1 MDEVAK
7 IKRDDSMYDSRHNE
21 LEKLINIMNKLNKEL
36 QLLKKDINSK
46 ESKSK
51 ELVSYIEQE
60 IKENTKSIKELE
72 NPFLL
77 FIMGS
82 GNYGKSTLINALLQD
97 KIIETSDIPNTW
109 KLDLFIKSD
118 NEKIKIIYN
127 DEREIIKSLSN
138 GKKILKEEEDKFKT
152 SKKEISKIILNYKN
166 KLSKDKLKEFKIEQE
181 RLHLYKSDIDQ
192 IKYYL
197 KNKKILNDFTIV
209 DTPGLNQT
217 LLKNT
222 VKRMNKY
229 YQKSDGVI
237 WLIDAQ
243 NIVSKETNKLIEE
256 INKIDNL
263 HEKKI
268 IGVVNKIDTIKND
281 KDLERLKEKVNEIYN
296 NKFNDIVYISARDAL
311 DGIINKDKYLIDK
324 SNINNLYKS
333 IEMNFKQ
340 VCEKKQIDSKYKNL
354 SIMKENLLYKIHS
367 YKRDLYKDISLY
379 NEIGFELNKSCD
391 EIYLYII
398 NHIDRFKKK
407 RVYTK
412 EDLYKLKKT
421 IEILEKQCSKDLEK
435 NYNIL
440 LQKADFSNIIKN
452 SINTKV
458 YFSKSKYLIIN
469 YNNFTTVKRHNKLSN
484 LINQLTKANSG
495 KAIND
500 EVALSNHIYKNI
512 TYLEDEIITTL
523 KDKLDNIKDN
533 VNEVKYDT
541 FKNKYL
547 DYNLIKEHISYLDN
561 IENILINLR

>member
-1 MDEVAK
+1 
-7 IKRDDSMYDSRHNE
+7 MYDSRHNE
-21 LEKLINIMNKLNKEL
+21 LEKLMNVISKLNKEL
-36 QLLKKDINSK
+36 QLVKKDISNK

-77 FIMGS
+77 FIMGL
-82 GNYGKSTLINALLQD
+82 GNYGKSTLINALLQE
-97 KIIETSDIPNTW
+97 KVIETSDIPNTW

-118 NEKIKIIYN
+118 NEKVEITYS
-127 DEREIIKSLSN
+127 DEREIVKSLSSS
-138 GKKILKEEEDKFKT
+138 KKILKEEEDKFKT
-152 SKKEISKIILNYKN
+152 SKKEISKKILNYKN

-181 RLHLYKSDIDQ
+181 KLYLYKSDIDQ

-197 KNKKILNDFTIV
+197 NNKKILNDFTIV

-222 VKRMNKY
+222 IKRMNTY
-229 YQKSDGVI
+229 YQKADGVI

-263 HEKKI
+263 HKKKI
-268 IGVVNKIDTIKND
+268 IGVVNKIDIIKND

-311 DGIINKDKYLIDK
+311 DGIINKDKYLINK
-324 SNINNLYKS
+324 SNINSLYKS
-333 IEMNFKQ
+333 IDKNFKQ
-340 VCEKKQIDSKYKNL
+340 ICEKKQIDSKYKNL
-354 SIMKENLLYKIHS
+354 SIMKENLLYKIYS
-367 YKRDLYKDISLY
+367 YKRDLYKDISDY
-379 NEIGFELNKSCD
+379 NEIEIELNKSCD
-391 EIYLYII
+391 DIYLYAL
-398 NHIDRFKKK
+398 NHMNKFKRKK
-407 RVYTK
+407 VYNK
-412 EDLYKLKKT
+412 NDLQLLRKSIED
-421 IEILEKQCSKDLEK
+421 LEKQCNQSIEK

-440 LQKADFSNIIKN
+440 IKKAYSNNIIKN
-452 SINTKV
+452 TINTKV

-469 YNNFTTVKRHNKLSN
+469 YNNFTTIKRNNKLSH
-484 LINQLTKANSG
+484 LIDQFTKENST
-495 KAIND
+495 KVVND
-500 EVALSNHIYKNI
+500 EVALSNYIYKNI
-512 TYLEDEIITTL
+512 TYLEDEVITTL
-523 KDKLDNIKDN
+523 KDKLNCIKDN
-533 VNEVKYDT
+533 INEVKYDT

-547 DYNLIKEHISYLDN
+547 DYFLIKDHIKYLDN

>member
-1 MDEVAK
+1 
-7 IKRDDSMYDSRHNE
+7 MYDSRYIE
-21 LEKLINIMNKLNKEL
+21 LEKLMNIMSKLNKEL
-36 QLLKKDINSK
+36 QLAKKDISTK

-77 FIMGS
+77 FIMGC
-82 GNYGKSTLINALLQD
+82 GNYGKSTLINALLQE
-97 KIIETSDIPNTW
+97 KVIETSDIPNTW

-118 NEKIKIIYN
+118 NEKVEITYN
-127 DEREIIKSLSN
+127 DEREIVKSLSS

-152 SKKEISKIILNYKN
+152 SKKEISKKILNYKN
-166 KLSKDKLKEFKIEQE
+166 KLSKDKLKEFKMEQE
-181 RLHLYKSDIDQ
+181 KLYLYKSDIDQ

-229 YQKSDGVI
+229 YQKADGVI

-268 IGVVNKIDTIKND
+268 IGVVNKIDIIKND

-311 DGIINKDKYLIDK
+311 DGIINKDKYLINK
-324 SNINNLYKS
+324 SNINSIYKS
-333 IEMNFKQ
+333 IDKNFKQ
-340 VCEKKQIDSKYKNL
+340 ICEQKQIDSKYKNL
-354 SIMKENLLYKIHS
+354 AIMKENLLYKIYS
-367 YKRDLYKDISLY
+367 YKRDLYKDISDY
-379 NEIGFELNKSCD
+379 NEIEIELNKSCD
-391 EIYLYII
+391 EIYLYVL
-398 NHIDRFKKK
+398 NHMNKFKRKK
-407 RVYTK
+407 VYNK
-412 EDLYKLKKT
+412 NDLQLLRKSIEDL
-421 IEILEKQCSKDLEK
+421 EQQCNKSIEK

-440 LQKADFSNIIKN
+440 IKKAYSNNIIKN
-452 SINTKV
+452 TINTKV

-469 YNNFTTVKRHNKLSN
+469 YNNFTTIKRNNKLSH
-484 LINQLTKANSG
+484 LINQFTKENST
-495 KAIND
+495 KVVND
-500 EVALSNHIYKNI
+500 EVSLSNYIYKNI
-512 TYLEDEIITTL
+512 TSLEDEIITTL
-523 KDKLDNIKDN
+523 KDKLDCIKDN

-547 DYNLIKEHISYLDN
+547 DYFLIKNHIKYLDN

>member
-1 MDEVAK
+1 
-7 IKRDDSMYDSRHNE
+7 MYDSRHNE
-21 LEKLINIMNKLNKEL
+21 LDKLMNLMNKLNKEL
-36 QLLKKDINSK
+36 QLVKKDISNK

-82 GNYGKSTLINALLQD
+82 GNYGKSTLINALLQE
-97 KIIETSDIPNTW
+97 KVIETSDIPNTW

-118 NEKIKIIYN
+118 NEKVEITYN
-127 DEREIIKSLSN
+127 DEREIVKSLSR

-152 SKKEISKIILNYKN
+152 SKKEISKKILNYKN
-166 KLSKDKLKEFKIEQE
+166 KLSKDKLKEFKMEQE
-181 RLHLYKSDIDQ
+181 KLYLYKSDINQ

-197 KNKKILNDFTIV
+197 NNKKILNDFTIV

-222 VKRMNKY
+222 IKRMNTY
-229 YQKSDGVI
+229 YQKSDGII

-263 HEKKI
+263 HEKNI
-268 IGVVNKIDTIKND
+268 IGVVNKIDIIKND

-311 DGIINKDKYLIDK
+311 DGIINKDKYLINK
-324 SNINNLYKS
+324 SNINSLYKS
-333 IEMNFKQ
+333 IDKNFKQ
-340 VCEKKQIDSKYKNL
+340 ICEKKQIDSKYKNL
-354 SIMKENLLYKIHS
+354 SIMKENLLYKIYS
-367 YKRDLYKDISLY
+367 YKRDLYKDISDY
-379 NEIGFELNKSCD
+379 NEIEIELNKSCD
-391 EIYLYII
+391 DIYLYAL
-398 NHIDRFKKK
+398 NHMNKFKRKK
-407 RVYTK
+407 VYNK
-412 EDLYKLKKT
+412 NNLQLLRKSIED
-421 IEILEKQCSKDLEK
+421 LEKQCNQSIEK

-440 LQKADFSNIIKN
+440 IKKAYYNNIIKN
-452 SINTKV
+452 TINTKV
-458 YFSKSKYLIIN
+458 YFSKSKYLVIN
-469 YNNFTTVKRHNKLSN
+469 YNNFTNIKRNNKLSH
-484 LINQLTKANSG
+484 LIDQFTKENST
-495 KAIND
+495 KVVND
-500 EVALSNHIYKNI
+500 EVALSNYIYKNI

-523 KDKLDNIKDN
+523 KYKLDCIKDN

-547 DYNLIKEHISYLDN
+547 DYFLIKDHIKYLDN

>member
-1 MDEVAK
+1 
-7 IKRDDSMYDSRHNE
+7 MYDSRHNE
-21 LEKLINIMNKLNKEL
+21 LEKLMNIISKLNKEL
-36 QLLKKDINSK
+36 QLVKKDISSK

-82 GNYGKSTLINALLQD
+82 GNYGKSTLINALLQE
-97 KIIETSDIPNTW
+97 KVIETSDIPNTW

-118 NEKIKIIYN
+118 NEKVEITYN
-127 DEREIIKSLSN
+127 DEREIVKSLSS

-152 SKKEISKIILNYKN
+152 SKKEISKKILNYKN
-166 KLSKDKLKEFKIEQE
+166 KLSKDKLKEFKMEQE
-181 RLHLYKSDIDQ
+181 KLYLYKSDIDQ

-197 KNKKILNDFTIV
+197 NNKKILNDFTIV

-222 VKRMNKY
+222 IKRMNTY
-229 YQKSDGVI
+229 YQKADGVI

-268 IGVVNKIDTIKND
+268 IGVVNKIDIIKND

-311 DGIINKDKYLIDK
+311 DGIINKDKYLINK
-324 SNINNLYKS
+324 SNINSLYKS
-333 IEMNFKQ
+333 IDKNFKQ
-340 VCEKKQIDSKYKNL
+340 ICEKKQIDSKYKNL
-354 SIMKENLLYKIHS
+354 SIMKENLLYKIYS
-367 YKRDLYKDISLY
+367 YKRDLYKDISDY
-379 NEIGFELNKSCD
+379 NEIEIELNKSCD
-391 EIYLYII
+391 DIYLYAL
-398 NHIDRFKKK
+398 NHMNKFKRKK
-407 RVYTK
+407 VYNK
-412 EDLYKLKKT
+412 NDFQLLRKSIEDL
-421 IEILEKQCSKDLEK
+421 EQQCNKSIEK

-440 LQKADFSNIIKN
+440 IKKAYSSNIIKN
-452 SINTKV
+452 TINTKV
-458 YFSKSKYLIIN
+458 YFSKSKYLVIN
-469 YNNFTTVKRHNKLSN
+469 YNNFTNIKRNNKLSH
-484 LINQLTKANSG
+484 LIDQFTKENST
-495 KAIND
+495 KVENN
-500 EVALSNHIYKNI
+500 EVALSNYIHKNI
-512 TYLEDEIITTL
+512 TYLEDEIMTTL
-523 KDKLDNIKDN
+523 KYKLDCIKDN

-547 DYNLIKEHISYLDN
+547 DYFLIKDHIKYLDN

>member
-1 MDEVAK
+1 
-7 IKRDDSMYDSRHNE
+7 MYDSRYIE
-21 LEKLINIMNKLNKEL
+21 LEKLMNIINKLNKEL
-36 QLLKKDINSK
+36 QLVKKDINNK

-51 ELVSYIEQE
+51 EVVSYIEQK

-82 GNYGKSTLINALLQD
+82 GNYGKSTLINALLQE
-97 KIIETSDIPNTW
+97 KVIETSDIPNTW

-118 NEKIKIIYN
+118 NEKVEITYN

-138 GKKILKEEEDKFKT
+138 GKKILT
-152 SKKEISKIILNYKN
+152 YKN

-181 RLHLYKSDIDQ
+181 RLHLYKSDINQ

-268 IGVVNKIDTIKND
+268 IGVVNKIDIIKND
-281 KDLERLKEKVNEIYN
+281 NDVERLKEKVNEIYN

-311 DGIINKDKYLIDK
+311 DGIVNKDKYLIDK

-333 IEMNFKQ
+333 IESNFKQ

-354 SIMKENLLYKIHS
+354 SIMKNKILDKIYS
-367 YKRDLYKDISLY
+367 YKRSLYKDISDY
-379 NEIGFELNKSCD
+379 NEIEFELNKSYN
-391 EIYLYII
+391 EIYLYTL
-398 NHIDRFKKK
+398 NHINKFKKK
-407 RVYTK
+407 KIYTK
-412 EDLYKLKKT
+412 EDLYSLKKA
-421 IEILEKQCSKDLEK
+421 IENLEVQCSKEIEK
-435 NYNIL
+435 NYNTLIK
-440 LQKADFSNIIKN
+440 KADFSNITN
-452 SINTKV
+452 NPINTKV

-469 YNNFTTVKRHNKLSN
+469 YNNFKTVKRNNKLSSF
-484 LINQLTKANSG
+484 INQLTKANSE
-495 KAIND
+495 KVVND
-500 EVALSNHIYKNI
+500 EVALSNHIQKNI

-523 KDKLDNIKDN
+523 KDKLDEIKDN
-533 VNEVKYDT
+533 INEVKYNT

>member
-1 MDEVAK
+1 MDKVL
-7 IKRDDSMYDSRHNE
+7 KRKKDDSMYDSRYIE
-21 LEKLINIMNKLNKEL
+21 LEKLMNIINKLNKEL
-36 QLLKKDINSK
+36 QLVKKDINNK

-51 ELVSYIEQE
+51 ELVSYIEQK

-82 GNYGKSTLINALLQD
+82 GNYGKSTLINALLQE
-97 KIIETSDIPNTW
+97 KVIETSDIPNTW

-118 NEKIKIIYN
+118 NEKVEITYN

-138 GKKILKEEEDKFKT
+138 GKKILKEEEDKFKI
-152 SKKEISKIILNYKN
+152 SKKEISKKILTYKN

-181 RLHLYKSDIDQ
+181 RLHLYKSDINQ

-256 INKIDNL
+256 INKVDNL

-268 IGVVNKIDTIKND
+268 IGVVNKIDIIKND
-281 KDLERLKEKVNEIYN
+281 KDLERLKEKVNEIYK

-311 DGIINKDKYLIDK
+311 DGIVNKDKYLIDK

-333 IEMNFKQ
+333 IESNFKQ
-340 VCEKKQIDSKYKNL
+340 VCEKKQIYSKYKNL
-354 SIMKENLLYKIHS
+354 SIMKNKVLDKIYS
-367 YKRDLYKDISLY
+367 YKRSLYKDISDY
-379 NEIGFELNKSCD
+379 NEIEFELNKSCN
-391 EIYLYII
+391 EIYLYTL
-398 NHIDRFKKK
+398 NHINKFKKK
-407 RVYTK
+407 KIYTK
-412 EDLYKLKKT
+412 EDLY
-421 IEILEKQCSKDLEK
+421 S
-435 NYNIL
+435 
-440 LQKADFSNIIKN
+440 
-452 SINTKV
+452 
-458 YFSKSKYLIIN
+458 
-469 YNNFTTVKRHNKLSN
+469 
-484 LINQLTKANSG
+484 
-495 KAIND
+495 
-500 EVALSNHIYKNI
+500 
-512 TYLEDEIITTL
+512 
-523 KDKLDNIKDN
+523 
-533 VNEVKYDT
+533 
-541 FKNKYL
+541 
-547 DYNLIKEHISYLDN
+547 
-561 IENILINLR
+561 

>member
-1 MDEVAK
+1 
-7 IKRDDSMYDSRHNE
+7 MYDSRHNE
-21 LEKLINIMNKLNKEL
+21 LEKLMNIMSKLNKEL
-36 QLLKKDINSK
+36 QLVKKDISSK

-82 GNYGKSTLINALLQD
+82 GNYGKSTLINALLQE
-97 KIIETSDIPNTW
+97 KVIETSDIPNTW

-118 NEKIKIIYN
+118 NEKVEITYN
-127 DEREIIKSLSN
+127 DEREIVKSLSS

-152 SKKEISKIILNYKN
+152 SKKEISKKILNYKN
-166 KLSKDKLKEFKIEQE
+166 KLSKDKLKEFKMEQE
-181 RLHLYKSDIDQ
+181 KLYLYKSDIDQ

-197 KNKKILNDFTIV
+197 NNKKILNDFTIV

-222 VKRMNKY
+222 IKRMNTY
-229 YQKSDGVI
+229 YQKSDGII

-268 IGVVNKIDTIKND
+268 IGVVNKIDIIKND

-311 DGIINKDKYLIDK
+311 DGIINKDKYLINK
-324 SNINNLYKS
+324 SNINSLYKS
-333 IEMNFKQ
+333 IDKNFKQ
-340 VCEKKQIDSKYKNL
+340 ICEKKQIDSKYKNL
-354 SIMKENLLYKIHS
+354 SIMKENLLYKIYS
-367 YKRDLYKDISLY
+367 YKRDLYKDISDY
-379 NEIGFELNKSCD
+379 NEIEIELNKSCD
-391 EIYLYII
+391 DIYLYAL
-398 NHIDRFKKK
+398 NHMNKFKRKK
-407 RVYTK
+407 VYNK
-412 EDLYKLKKT
+412 NDFQLLRKSIEDL
-421 IEILEKQCSKDLEK
+421 EQQCNKSIEK

-440 LQKADFSNIIKN
+440 IKKAYSSNIIKN
-452 SINTKV
+452 TINTKV
-458 YFSKSKYLIIN
+458 YFSKSKYLVIN
-469 YNNFTTVKRHNKLSN
+469 YNNFTNIKRNNKLSH
-484 LINQLTKANSG
+484 LIDQFTKENST
-495 KAIND
+495 KVENN
-500 EVALSNHIYKNI
+500 EVALSNYIHKNI

-523 KDKLDNIKDN
+523 KDKLDCIKDN

-547 DYNLIKEHISYLDN
+547 DYFLIKDHIKYLDN

>member
-1 MDEVAK
+1 
-7 IKRDDSMYDSRHNE
+7 MYDSRHNE
-21 LEKLINIMNKLNKEL
+21 LEKLMNIMSKLNKEL
-36 QLLKKDINSK
+36 QLVKKDISSK

-82 GNYGKSTLINALLQD
+82 GNYGKSTLINALLQE
-97 KIIETSDIPNTW
+97 KVIETSDIPNTW

-118 NEKIKIIYN
+118 NEKVEITYN
-127 DEREIIKSLSN
+127 DEREIVKSLSS

-152 SKKEISKIILNYKN
+152 SKKEISKKILNYKN
-166 KLSKDKLKEFKIEQE
+166 KLSKDKLKEFKMEQE
-181 RLHLYKSDIDQ
+181 KLYLYKSDINQ

-197 KNKKILNDFTIV
+197 NNKKILNDFTIV

-222 VKRMNKY
+222 IKRMNTY
-229 YQKSDGVI
+229 YQKSDGII

-263 HEKKI
+263 HEKNI
-268 IGVVNKIDTIKND
+268 IGVVNKIDIIKND

-311 DGIINKDKYLIDK
+311 DGIINKDKYLINK
-324 SNINNLYKS
+324 SNINSLYKS
-333 IEMNFKQ
+333 IDKNFKQ
-340 VCEKKQIDSKYKNL
+340 ICEKKQIDSKYKNL
-354 SIMKENLLYKIHS
+354 SIMKENLLYKIYS
-367 YKRDLYKDISLY
+367 YKRDLYKDISDY
-379 NEIGFELNKSCD
+379 NEIEIELNKSCD
-391 EIYLYII
+391 DIYLYAL
-398 NHIDRFKKK
+398 NHMNKFKRKK
-407 RVYTK
+407 VYNK
-412 EDLYKLKKT
+412 NNLQLLRKSIED
-421 IEILEKQCSKDLEK
+421 LEKQCNQSIEK

-440 LQKADFSNIIKN
+440 IKKAYYNNIIKN
-452 SINTKV
+452 TINTKV
-458 YFSKSKYLIIN
+458 YFSKSKYLVIN
-469 YNNFTTVKRHNKLSN
+469 YNNFTNIKRNNKLSH
-484 LINQLTKANSG
+484 LIDQFTKENST
-495 KAIND
+495 KVVND
-500 EVALSNHIYKNI
+500 EVALSNYIYKNI

-523 KDKLDNIKDN
+523 KYKLDCIKDN

-547 DYNLIKEHISYLDN
+547 DYFLIKDHIKYLDN

>member
-1 MDEVAK
+1 
-7 IKRDDSMYDSRHNE
+7 MYDSRHNE
-21 LEKLINIMNKLNKEL
+21 LEKLMNLMNKLNKEL
-36 QLLKKDINSK
+36 QLIKKDISSK

-51 ELVSYIEQE
+51 ELVSYMEQE

-77 FIMGS
+77 FIMGL
-82 GNYGKSTLINALLQD
+82 GNYGKSTLINALLQE
-97 KIIETSDIPNTW
+97 KVIETSDIPNTW

-118 NEKIKIIYN
+118 NEKVEITYN
-127 DEREIIKSLSN
+127 DEREIVKSLSR

-152 SKKEISKIILNYKN
+152 SKKEISKKILNYKN
-166 KLSKDKLKEFKIEQE
+166 KLSKDKLKEFKMEQE
-181 RLHLYKSDIDQ
+181 KLYLYKSDINQ

-197 KNKKILNDFTIV
+197 NNKKILNDFTIV

-222 VKRMNKY
+222 IKRMNTY
-229 YQKSDGVI
+229 YQKSDGII

-263 HEKKI
+263 HEKNI
-268 IGVVNKIDTIKND
+268 IGVVNKIDIIKND

-311 DGIINKDKYLIDK
+311 DGIINKDKYLINK
-324 SNINNLYKS
+324 SNINSLYKS
-333 IEMNFKQ
+333 IDKNFKQ
-340 VCEKKQIDSKYKNL
+340 ICEKKQIDSKYKNL
-354 SIMKENLLYKIHS
+354 SIMKENLLYKIYS
-367 YKRDLYKDISLY
+367 YKRDLYKDISDY
-379 NEIGFELNKSCD
+379 NEIEIELNKSCD
-391 EIYLYII
+391 DIYLYAL
-398 NHIDRFKKK
+398 NHMNKFKRKK
-407 RVYTK
+407 VYNK
-412 EDLYKLKKT
+412 NDFQLLRKSIEDL
-421 IEILEKQCSKDLEK
+421 EQQCNKSIEK

-440 LQKADFSNIIKN
+440 IKKAYYNNIIKN
-452 SINTKV
+452 TINTKV

-469 YNNFTTVKRHNKLSN
+469 YNNFTNIKRNNKLSH
-484 LINQLTKANSG
+484 LIDQFTKENST
-495 KAIND
+495 KVVND
-500 EVALSNHIYKNI
+500 EVALSNYIYKNI

-523 KDKLDNIKDN
+523 KYKLDCIKDN

-547 DYNLIKEHISYLDN
+547 DYFLIKDHIKYLDN

>member
-1 MDEVAK
+1 
-7 IKRDDSMYDSRHNE
+7 MYDSRHNE
-21 LEKLINIMNKLNKEL
+21 LEKLMNLMNKLNKEL
-36 QLLKKDINSK
+36 QLIKKDISSK

-51 ELVSYIEQE
+51 ELVSYMEQE

-77 FIMGS
+77 FIMGL
-82 GNYGKSTLINALLQD
+82 GNYGKSTLINALLQE
-97 KIIETSDIPNTW
+97 KVIETSDIPNTW

-118 NEKIKIIYN
+118 NEKVEITYN
-127 DEREIIKSLSN
+127 DEREIVKSLSR

-152 SKKEISKIILNYKN
+152 SKKEISKKILNYKN
-166 KLSKDKLKEFKIEQE
+166 KLSKDKLKEFKMEQE
-181 RLHLYKSDIDQ
+181 KLYLYKSDINQ

-197 KNKKILNDFTIV
+197 NNKKILNDFTIV

-222 VKRMNKY
+222 IKRMNTY
-229 YQKSDGVI
+229 YQKSDGII

-263 HEKKI
+263 HEKNI
-268 IGVVNKIDTIKND
+268 IGVVNKIDIIKND

-311 DGIINKDKYLIDK
+311 DGIINKDKYLINK
-324 SNINNLYKS
+324 SNINSLYKS
-333 IEMNFKQ
+333 IDKNFKQ
-340 VCEKKQIDSKYKNL
+340 ICEKKQIDSKYKNL
-354 SIMKENLLYKIHS
+354 SIMKANLLYKIYS
-367 YKRDLYKDISLY
+367 YKRDLYKDISDY
-379 NEIGFELNKSCD
+379 NEIEIELNKSCD
-391 EIYLYII
+391 DIYLYAL
-398 NHIDRFKKK
+398 NHMNKFKRKK
-407 RVYTK
+407 VYNK
-412 EDLYKLKKT
+412 NDLQLLRKSIED
-421 IEILEKQCSKDLEK
+421 LEKQCNQSIEK

-440 LQKADFSNIIKN
+440 IKKAYSNNIIKN
-452 SINTKV
+452 IINTKV

-469 YNNFTTVKRHNKLSN
+469 YNDFTTIKRNNKLSH
-484 LINQLTKANSG
+484 LIDQFTKENST
-495 KAIND
+495 KVVND
-500 EVALSNHIYKNI
+500 EVALSNYIYKNI

-523 KDKLDNIKDN
+523 KDKLDCIKDN

-547 DYNLIKEHISYLDN
+547 DYFLIKDHIKYLDN

>member
-1 MDEVAK
+1 
-7 IKRDDSMYDSRHNE
+7 MYDSRHNE
-21 LEKLINIMNKLNKEL
+21 LEKLMNIMSKLNKEL
-36 QLLKKDINSK
+36 QLVKKDISSK

-82 GNYGKSTLINALLQD
+82 GNYGKSTLINALLQE
-97 KIIETSDIPNTW
+97 KVIETSDIPNTW

-118 NEKIKIIYN
+118 NEKVEITYN
-127 DEREIIKSLSN
+127 DEREIVKSLSS

-152 SKKEISKIILNYKN
+152 SKKEISKKILNYKN
-166 KLSKDKLKEFKIEQE
+166 KLSKDKLKEFKMEQE
-181 RLHLYKSDIDQ
+181 KLYLYKSDINQ

-197 KNKKILNDFTIV
+197 NNKKILNDFTIV

-222 VKRMNKY
+222 IKRMNTY
-229 YQKSDGVI
+229 YQKADGVI

-268 IGVVNKIDTIKND
+268 IGVVNKIDIIKND

-311 DGIINKDKYLIDK
+311 DGIINKDKYLINK
-324 SNINNLYKS
+324 SNINSLYKS
-333 IEMNFKQ
+333 IDKNFKQ
-340 VCEKKQIDSKYKNL
+340 ICEKKQIDSKYKNL
-354 SIMKENLLYKIHS
+354 SIMKENLLYKIYS
-367 YKRDLYKDISLY
+367 YKRDLYKDISDY
-379 NEIGFELNKSCD
+379 NEIEIELNKSCD
-391 EIYLYII
+391 DIYLYAL
-398 NHIDRFKKK
+398 NHMNKFKRKK
-407 RVYTK
+407 VYNK
-412 EDLYKLKKT
+412 NDFQLLRKSIEDL
-421 IEILEKQCSKDLEK
+421 EQQCNKSIEK

-440 LQKADFSNIIKN
+440 IKKAYSSNIIKN
-452 SINTKV
+452 TINTKV
-458 YFSKSKYLIIN
+458 YFSKSKYLVIN
-469 YNNFTTVKRHNKLSN
+469 YNNFTNIKRNNKLSH
-484 LINQLTKANSG
+484 LIDQFTKENST
-495 KAIND
+495 KVVND
-500 EVALSNHIYKNI
+500 EVALSNYIYKNI
-512 TYLEDEIITTL
+512 TYLEDEIMTTL
-523 KDKLDNIKDN
+523 KYKLDCIKDN

-547 DYNLIKEHISYLDN
+547 DYFLIKDHIKYLDN

>member
-1 MDEVAK
+1 
-7 IKRDDSMYDSRHNE
+7 MYDSRYSE
-21 LEKLINIMNKLNKEL
+21 LEKLMNIMNKLNKEL
-36 QLLKKDINSK
+36 QLVKKDINNK

-51 ELVSYIEQE
+51 ELVSYIEQK

-97 KIIETSDIPNTW
+97 KVIETSDIPNTW

-118 NEKIKIIYN
+118 NEKVEITYN

-181 RLHLYKSDIDQ
+181 KLHLYKSDIDQ

-229 YQKSDGVI
+229 YQKADGVI

-268 IGVVNKIDTIKND
+268 IGVVNKIDIIKND

-311 DGIINKDKYLIDK
+311 DGIVNKDKYLIDK

-367 YKRDLYKDISLY
+367 YKRDLYKDISDY

-391 EIYLYII
+391 EIYLYIL

-421 IEILEKQCSKDLEK
+421 IESLEKQCSKDLEK
-435 NYNIL
+435 IYNTL
-440 LQKADFSNIIKN
+440 LKKADFSNITQN
-452 SINTKV
+452 FINTNI

-469 YNNFTTVKRHNKLSN
+469 YNNFTTIKINNKLSN
-484 LINQLTKANSG
+484 LINQFTKANSE
-495 KAIND
+495 KIVNN
-500 EVALSNHIYKNI
+500 ETELSKHIYKNI

-523 KDKLDNIKDN
+523 KDKLDYIKDN
-533 VNEVKYDT
+533 INEVKYNT
-541 FKNKYL
+541 FKNRYL

>member
-1 MDEVAK
+1 
-7 IKRDDSMYDSRHNE
+7 MYDSRHNE
-21 LEKLINIMNKLNKEL
+21 LEKLMNLMNKLNKEL
-36 QLLKKDINSK
+36 QLIKKDISSK

-51 ELVSYIEQE
+51 ELVSYMEQE

-77 FIMGS
+77 FIMGL
-82 GNYGKSTLINALLQD
+82 GNYGKSTLINALLQE
-97 KIIETSDIPNTW
+97 KVIETSDIPNTW

-118 NEKIKIIYN
+118 NEKVEITYN
-127 DEREIIKSLSN
+127 DEREIVKSLSR

-152 SKKEISKIILNYKN
+152 SKKEISKKILNYKN
-166 KLSKDKLKEFKIEQE
+166 KLSKDKLKEFKMEQE
-181 RLHLYKSDIDQ
+181 KLYLYKSDIDQ

-197 KNKKILNDFTIV
+197 NNKKILNDFTIV

-222 VKRMNKY
+222 IKRMNTY
-229 YQKSDGVI
+229 YQKADGVI

-268 IGVVNKIDTIKND
+268 IGVVNKIDIIKND

-311 DGIINKDKYLIDK
+311 DGIINKDKYLINK
-324 SNINNLYKS
+324 SNINSLYKS
-333 IEMNFKQ
+333 IDKNFKQ
-340 VCEKKQIDSKYKNL
+340 ICEKKQIDSKYKNL
-354 SIMKENLLYKIHS
+354 SIMKENLLYKIYS
-367 YKRDLYKDISLY
+367 YKRDLYKDISDY
-379 NEIGFELNKSCD
+379 NEIEIELNKSCD
-391 EIYLYII
+391 DIYLYAL
-398 NHIDRFKKK
+398 NHMNKFKRKK
-407 RVYTK
+407 VYNK
-412 EDLYKLKKT
+412 NDLQLLRKSIED
-421 IEILEKQCSKDLEK
+421 LEKQCNQSIEK

-440 LQKADFSNIIKN
+440 IKKAYYNNIIKN
-452 SINTKV
+452 TINTKV

-469 YNNFTTVKRHNKLSN
+469 YNNFTNIKRNNKLSH
-484 LINQLTKANSG
+484 LIDQFTKENST
-495 KAIND
+495 KVVND
-500 EVALSNHIYKNI
+500 EVALSNYIYKNI

-523 KDKLDNIKDN
+523 KDKLDCIKDN

-547 DYNLIKEHISYLDN
+547 DYFLIKDHIKYLDN

>member
-1 MDEVAK
+1 
-7 IKRDDSMYDSRHNE
+7 MYDSRHNE
-21 LEKLINIMNKLNKEL
+21 LEKLMNIMSKLNKEL
-36 QLLKKDINSK
+36 QLVKKDISNK

-82 GNYGKSTLINALLQD
+82 GNYGKSTLINALLQE
-97 KIIETSDIPNTW
+97 KVIETSDIPNTW

-118 NEKIKIIYN
+118 NEKVEITYN
-127 DEREIIKSLSN
+127 DEREIVKSLSR

-152 SKKEISKIILNYKN
+152 SKKEISKKILNYKN
-166 KLSKDKLKEFKIEQE
+166 KLSKDKLKEFKMEQE
-181 RLHLYKSDIDQ
+181 KLYLYKSDIDQ

-197 KNKKILNDFTIV
+197 NNKKILNDFTIV

-222 VKRMNKY
+222 IKRMNTY
-229 YQKSDGVI
+229 YQKADGVI

-268 IGVVNKIDTIKND
+268 IGVVNKIDIIKND

-311 DGIINKDKYLIDK
+311 DGIINKDKYLINK
-324 SNINNLYKS
+324 SNINSLYKS
-333 IEMNFKQ
+333 IDKNFKQ
-340 VCEKKQIDSKYKNL
+340 ICEKKQIDSKYKNL
-354 SIMKENLLYKIHS
+354 SIMKENLLYKIYS
-367 YKRDLYKDISLY
+367 YKRDLYKDISDY
-379 NEIGFELNKSCD
+379 NEIEIELNKSCD
-391 EIYLYII
+391 DIYLYAL
-398 NHIDRFKKK
+398 NHMNKFKRKK
-407 RVYTK
+407 VYNK
-412 EDLYKLKKT
+412 NDLQLLRKSIED
-421 IEILEKQCSKDLEK
+421 LEKQCNQSIEK

-440 LQKADFSNIIKN
+440 IKKAYYNNIIKN
-452 SINTKV
+452 TINTKV

-469 YNNFTTVKRHNKLSN
+469 YNNFTNIKRNNKLSH
-484 LINQLTKANSG
+484 LIDQFTKENST
-495 KAIND
+495 KVVND
-500 EVALSNHIYKNI
+500 EVALSNYIYKNI

-523 KDKLDNIKDN
+523 KYKLDCIKDN

-547 DYNLIKEHISYLDN
+547 DYFLIKDHIKYLDN

>member
-1 MDEVAK
+1 
-7 IKRDDSMYDSRHNE
+7 MYDSRYIE
-21 LEKLINIMNKLNKEL
+21 LEKLMNIINKLNKEL
-36 QLLKKDINSK
+36 QLVKKDINNK

-51 ELVSYIEQE
+51 ELVSYIEQK

-82 GNYGKSTLINALLQD
+82 GNYGKSTLINALLQE
-97 KIIETSDIPNTW
+97 KVIETSDIPNTW

-118 NEKIKIIYN
+118 NEKVEITYN

-138 GKKILKEEEDKFKT
+138 GKKILKEEEDKFKI
-152 SKKEISKIILNYKN
+152 SKKEISKKILSYKN

-181 RLHLYKSDIDQ
+181 RLHLYKSDINQ

-256 INKIDNL
+256 INL

-268 IGVVNKIDTIKND
+268 IGVVNKIDIIKND
-281 KDLERLKEKVNEIYN
+281 NDVERLKEKVNEIYN

-311 DGIINKDKYLIDK
+311 DGIVNKDKYLIDK

-333 IEMNFKQ
+333 IESNFKQ

-354 SIMKENLLYKIHS
+354 SIMKNKILDKIYS
-367 YKRDLYKDISLY
+367 YKRSLYKDISDY
-379 NEIGFELNKSCD
+379 NEIEFELNKSYN
-391 EIYLYII
+391 EIYLYTL
-398 NHIDRFKKK
+398 NHINKFKKK
-407 RVYTK
+407 KIYTK
-412 EDLYKLKKT
+412 EDLYSLKKA
-421 IEILEKQCSKDLEK
+421 IENLEVQCSKEIEK
-435 NYNIL
+435 NYNTLIK
-440 LQKADFSNIIKN
+440 KADFSNITKN
-452 SINTKV
+452 PINTKV

-469 YNNFTTVKRHNKLSN
+469 YNNFKTVKRNNKLSSF
-484 LINQLTKANSG
+484 INQLTKANSE
-495 KAIND
+495 KVVND
-500 EVALSNHIYKNI
+500 EVALSNHIQKNI

-523 KDKLDNIKDN
+523 KDKLDEIKDN
-533 VNEVKYDT
+533 VNEVKYNT

-561 IENILINLR
+561 IENILISLR

>member
-1 MDEVAK
+1 
-7 IKRDDSMYDSRHNE
+7 MYDSRHNE
-21 LEKLINIMNKLNKEL
+21 LDKLINLMNKLNKEL
-36 QLLKKDINSK
+36 QLVKKDISNK

-77 FIMGS
+77 FIMGL
-82 GNYGKSTLINALLQD
+82 GNYGKSTLINALLQE
-97 KIIETSDIPNTW
+97 KVIETSDIPNTW

-118 NEKIKIIYN
+118 NEKVEITYN
-127 DEREIIKSLSN
+127 DEREIVKSLSR

-152 SKKEISKIILNYKN
+152 SKKEISKKILNYKN

-181 RLHLYKSDIDQ
+181 KLHLYKSDIDQ

-222 VKRMNKY
+222 IKRMNTY
-229 YQKSDGVI
+229 YQKADGVI

-268 IGVVNKIDTIKND
+268 IGVVNKIDIIKND

-311 DGIINKDKYLIDK
+311 DGIINKDKYLINK
-324 SNINNLYKS
+324 SNINSLYKS
-333 IEMNFKQ
+333 IDKNFKQ
-340 VCEKKQIDSKYKNL
+340 ICEKKQIDSKYKNL
-354 SIMKENLLYKIHS
+354 SIMKENLLYKIYS
-367 YKRDLYKDISLY
+367 YKRDLYKDISDY
-379 NEIGFELNKSCD
+379 NEIEIELNKSCD
-391 EIYLYII
+391 DIYLYAL
-398 NHIDRFKKK
+398 NHMNKFKRKK
-407 RVYTK
+407 VYNK
-412 EDLYKLKKT
+412 NDFQLLRKSIEDL
-421 IEILEKQCSKDLEK
+421 EQQCNKSIEK

-440 LQKADFSNIIKN
+440 IKKAYSSNIIKN
-452 SINTKV
+452 TINTKV
-458 YFSKSKYLIIN
+458 YFSKSKYLVIN
-469 YNNFTTVKRHNKLSN
+469 YNNFTTIKRNNKLSH
-484 LINQLTKANSG
+484 LIDQFTKENST
-495 KAIND
+495 KVENN
-500 EVALSNHIYKNI
+500 EVALSNYIHKNI
-512 TYLEDEIITTL
+512 TYLEDEIMTTL
-523 KDKLDNIKDN
+523 KYKLDCIKDN

-547 DYNLIKEHISYLDN
+547 DYFLIKDHIKYLDN

>member
-1 MDEVAK
+1 
-7 IKRDDSMYDSRHNE
+7 MYDSRYIE
-21 LEKLINIMNKLNKEL
+21 LEKLMNIINKLNKEL
-36 QLLKKDINSK
+36 QLVKKDINNK

-51 ELVSYIEQE
+51 ELVSYIEQK

-82 GNYGKSTLINALLQD
+82 GNYGKSTLINALLQE
-97 KIIETSDIPNTW
+97 KVIETSDIPNTW

-118 NEKIKIIYN
+118 NEKVEITYN

-138 GKKILKEEEDKFKT
+138 GKKILKEEEDKFKI
-152 SKKEISKIILNYKN
+152 SKKEISKKILTYKN

-181 RLHLYKSDIDQ
+181 RLHLYKSDINQ

-268 IGVVNKIDTIKND
+268 IGVVNKIDIIKND
-281 KDLERLKEKVNEIYN
+281 NDLERLKEKVNEIYN

-311 DGIINKDKYLIDK
+311 DGIVNKDKYLIDK

-333 IEMNFKQ
+333 IESNFKQ

-354 SIMKENLLYKIHS
+354 SIMKNKILDKIYS
-367 YKRDLYKDISLY
+367 YKRSLYKDISDY
-379 NEIGFELNKSCD
+379 NEIEFELNKSCN
-391 EIYLYII
+391 EIYLYTL
-398 NHIDRFKKK
+398 NHIKK
-407 RVYTK
+407 YTK
-412 EDLYKLKKT
+412 EDLYSLKKA
-421 IEILEKQCSKDLEK
+421 IENLEVQCSKEIEK
-435 NYNIL
+435 NYNTLIK
-440 LQKADFSNIIKN
+440 KADFSNITKN
-452 SINTKV
+452 TINTKV

-469 YNNFTTVKRHNKLSN
+469 YNNFKTVKRNNKLSSF
-484 LINQLTKANSG
+484 INQLTKANSE
-495 KAIND
+495 KVVND
-500 EVALSNHIYKNI
+500 EVALSNHIQKNI

-523 KDKLDNIKDN
+523 KDKLDEIKDN
-533 VNEVKYDT
+533 INEVKYNT

>member
-1 MDEVAK
+1 
-7 IKRDDSMYDSRHNE
+7 MYDSRHNE
-21 LEKLINIMNKLNKEL
+21 LDKLINLMNKLNKEL
-36 QLLKKDINSK
+36 QLVKKDISNK

-82 GNYGKSTLINALLQD
+82 GNYGKSTLINALLQE
-97 KIIETSDIPNTW
+97 KVIETSDIPNTW

-118 NEKIKIIYN
+118 NEKVEITYN
-127 DEREIIKSLSN
+127 DEREIVKSLSR

-152 SKKEISKIILNYKN
+152 SKKEISKKILNYKN

-181 RLHLYKSDIDQ
+181 KLHLYKSDIDQ

-222 VKRMNKY
+222 IKRMNTY
-229 YQKSDGVI
+229 YQKADGVI

-268 IGVVNKIDTIKND
+268 IGVVNKIDIIKND

-311 DGIINKDKYLIDK
+311 DGIINKDKYLINK
-324 SNINNLYKS
+324 SNINSLYKS
-333 IEMNFKQ
+333 IDKNFKQ
-340 VCEKKQIDSKYKNL
+340 ICEKKQIDSKYKNL
-354 SIMKENLLYKIHS
+354 SIMKENLLYKIYS
-367 YKRDLYKDISLY
+367 YKRDLYKDISDY
-379 NEIGFELNKSCD
+379 NEIEIELNKSCD
-391 EIYLYII
+391 DIYLYAL
-398 NHIDRFKKK
+398 NHMNKFKRKK
-407 RVYTK
+407 VYNK
-412 EDLYKLKKT
+412 NDFQLLRKSIEDL
-421 IEILEKQCSKDLEK
+421 EQQCNKSIEK

-440 LQKADFSNIIKN
+440 IKKAYSSNIIKN
-452 SINTKV
+452 TINTKV
-458 YFSKSKYLIIN
+458 YFSKSKYLVIN
-469 YNNFTTVKRHNKLSN
+469 YNNFPTIKRNNKLSH
-484 LINQLTKANSG
+484 LIDQFTKENST
-495 KAIND
+495 KVENN
-500 EVALSNHIYKNI
+500 EVALSNYIHKNI
-512 TYLEDEIITTL
+512 TYLEDEIMTTL
-523 KDKLDNIKDN
+523 KYKLDCIKDN

-547 DYNLIKEHISYLDN
+547 DYFLIKDHIKYLDN

>member
-1 MDEVAK
+1 
-7 IKRDDSMYDSRHNE
+7 MYDSRHNE
-21 LEKLINIMNKLNKEL
+21 LEKLMNIMSKLNKEL
-36 QLLKKDINSK
+36 QLVKKDISSK

-82 GNYGKSTLINALLQD
+82 GNYGKSTLINALLQE
-97 KIIETSDIPNTW
+97 KVIETSDIPNTW

-118 NEKIKIIYN
+118 NEKVEITYN
-127 DEREIIKSLSN
+127 DEREIVKSLSS

-152 SKKEISKIILNYKN
+152 SKKEISKKILNYKN
-166 KLSKDKLKEFKIEQE
+166 KLSKDKLKEFKMEQE
-181 RLHLYKSDIDQ
+181 KLYLYKSDIDQ

-197 KNKKILNDFTIV
+197 NNKKILNDFTIV

-222 VKRMNKY
+222 IKRMNTY
-229 YQKSDGVI
+229 YQKSDGII

-268 IGVVNKIDTIKND
+268 IGVVNKIDIIKND

-311 DGIINKDKYLIDK
+311 DGIINKDKYLINK
-324 SNINNLYKS
+324 SNINSLYKS
-333 IEMNFKQ
+333 IDKNFKQ
-340 VCEKKQIDSKYKNL
+340 ICEKKQIDSKYKNL
-354 SIMKENLLYKIHS
+354 SIMKENLLYKIYS
-367 YKRDLYKDISLY
+367 YKRDLYKDISDY
-379 NEIGFELNKSCD
+379 NEIEIELNKSCD
-391 EIYLYII
+391 DIYLYAL
-398 NHIDRFKKK
+398 NHMNKFKRKK
-407 RVYTK
+407 VYNK
-412 EDLYKLKKT
+412 NDFQLLRKSIEDL
-421 IEILEKQCSKDLEK
+421 EQQCNKSIEK

-440 LQKADFSNIIKN
+440 IKKAYSSNIIKN
-452 SINTKV
+452 TINTKV
-458 YFSKSKYLIIN
+458 YFSKSKYLVIN
-469 YNNFTTVKRHNKLSN
+469 YNNFTNIKRNNKLSH
-484 LINQLTKANSG
+484 LIDQFTKENST
-495 KAIND
+495 KVVND
-500 EVALSNHIYKNI
+500 EVALSNYIHKNI
-512 TYLEDEIITTL
+512 TYLEDEVITTL
-523 KDKLDNIKDN
+523 KDKLDCIKDN

-547 DYNLIKEHISYLDN
+547 DYFLIKDHIKYLDN

>member
-1 MDEVAK
+1 
-7 IKRDDSMYDSRHNE
+7 MYDSRHNE
-21 LEKLINIMNKLNKEL
+21 LEKLMNIISKLNKEL
-36 QLLKKDINSK
+36 QLVKKDISSK

-77 FIMGS
+77 FIMGL
-82 GNYGKSTLINALLQD
+82 GNYGKSTLINALLQE
-97 KIIETSDIPNTW
+97 KVIETSDIPNTW

-118 NEKIKIIYN
+118 NEKVEITYN
-127 DEREIIKSLSN
+127 DEREIVKSLSSS
-138 GKKILKEEEDKFKT
+138 KKILKEEEDKFKT
-152 SKKEISKIILNYKN
+152 SKKEISKKILNYKN
-166 KLSKDKLKEFKIEQE
+166 KLSKDKLKEFKMEQE
-181 RLHLYKSDIDQ
+181 KLYLYKSDIDQ

-197 KNKKILNDFTIV
+197 NNKKILNDFTIV

-222 VKRMNKY
+222 IKRMNTY
-229 YQKSDGVI
+229 YQKADGVI

-268 IGVVNKIDTIKND
+268 IGVVNKIDIIKND

-311 DGIINKDKYLIDK
+311 DGIINKDKYLINK
-324 SNINNLYKS
+324 SNINSLYKS
-333 IEMNFKQ
+333 IDKNFKQ
-340 VCEKKQIDSKYKNL
+340 ICEKKQIDSKYKNL
-354 SIMKENLLYKIHS
+354 SIMKENLLYKIYS
-367 YKRDLYKDISLY
+367 YKRDLYKDISDY
-379 NEIGFELNKSCD
+379 NEIEIELNKSCD
-391 EIYLYII
+391 DIYLYAL
-398 NHIDRFKKK
+398 NHMNKFKRKK
-407 RVYTK
+407 VYNK
-412 EDLYKLKKT
+412 NDFQLLRKSIEDL
-421 IEILEKQCSKDLEK
+421 EQQCNQSIEK

-440 LQKADFSNIIKN
+440 IKKAYSSNIIKN
-452 SINTKV
+452 TINTKV
-458 YFSKSKYLIIN
+458 YFSKSKYLVIN
-469 YNNFTTVKRHNKLSN
+469 YNNFTNIKRNNKLSH
-484 LINQLTKANSG
+484 LIDQFTKENST
-495 KAIND
+495 KVVND
-500 EVALSNHIYKNI
+500 EVALSNYIHKNI
-512 TYLEDEIITTL
+512 TYLEDEIMTTL
-523 KDKLDNIKDN
+523 KDKLDCIKDN

-547 DYNLIKEHISYLDN
+547 DYFLIKDHIKYLDN

>member
-1 MDEVAK
+1 
-7 IKRDDSMYDSRHNE
+7 MYDSRHNE
-21 LEKLINIMNKLNKEL
+21 LEKLMNIMSKLNKEL
-36 QLLKKDINSK
+36 QLVKKDISSK

-82 GNYGKSTLINALLQD
+82 GNYGKSTLINALLQE
-97 KIIETSDIPNTW
+97 KVIETSDIPNTW

-118 NEKIKIIYN
+118 NEKVEITYN
-127 DEREIIKSLSN
+127 DEREIVKSLSS

-152 SKKEISKIILNYKN
+152 SKKEISKKILNYKN
-166 KLSKDKLKEFKIEQE
+166 KLSKDKLKEFKMEQE
-181 RLHLYKSDIDQ
+181 KLYLYKSDIDQ

-197 KNKKILNDFTIV
+197 NNKKILNDFTIV

-222 VKRMNKY
+222 IKRMNTY
-229 YQKSDGVI
+229 YQKSDGII

-263 HEKKI
+263 HEKNI
-268 IGVVNKIDTIKND
+268 IGVVNKIDIIKND

-311 DGIINKDKYLIDK
+311 DGIINKDKYLINK
-324 SNINNLYKS
+324 SNINSLYKS
-333 IEMNFKQ
+333 IDKNFKQ
-340 VCEKKQIDSKYKNL
+340 ICEKKQIDSKYKNL
-354 SIMKENLLYKIHS
+354 SIMKENLLYKIYS
-367 YKRDLYKDISLY
+367 YKRDLYKDISDY
-379 NEIGFELNKSCD
+379 NEIEIELNKSCD
-391 EIYLYII
+391 DIYLYAL
-398 NHIDRFKKK
+398 NHMNKFKRKK
-407 RVYTK
+407 VYNK
-412 EDLYKLKKT
+412 NDFQLLRKSIEDL
-421 IEILEKQCSKDLEK
+421 EQQCNKSIEK

-440 LQKADFSNIIKN
+440 IKKAYSSNIIKN
-452 SINTKV
+452 TINTKV
-458 YFSKSKYLIIN
+458 YFSKSKYLVIN
-469 YNNFTTVKRHNKLSN
+469 YNNFTNIKRNNKLSH
-484 LINQLTKANSG
+484 LIDQFTKENST
-495 KAIND
+495 KVENN
-500 EVALSNHIYKNI
+500 EVALSNYIHKNI
-512 TYLEDEIITTL
+512 TYLEDEVITTL
-523 KDKLDNIKDN
+523 KDKLDCIKDN

-547 DYNLIKEHISYLDN
+547 DYFLIKDHIKYLDN

>member
-1 MDEVAK
+1 
-7 IKRDDSMYDSRHNE
+7 MYDSRYIE
-21 LEKLINIMNKLNKEL
+21 LEKLMNIINKLNKEL
-36 QLLKKDINSK
+36 QLVKKDINNK

-51 ELVSYIEQE
+51 ELVSYIEQK

-118 NEKIKIIYN
+118 NEKIKITYN
-127 DEREIIKSLSN
+127 DEREIVKSLSS
-138 GKKILKEEEDKFKT
+138 GKKILKEEEYKFKT

-166 KLSKDKLKEFKIEQE
+166 KLSKDKLKEFKMEQE
-181 RLHLYKSDIDQ
+181 RLHLYKSDINQ

-229 YQKSDGVI
+229 YQISDGVI

-243 NIVSKETNKLIEE
+243 NIVSKETNKLIDE

-268 IGVVNKIDTIKND
+268 IGVVNKIDIIKNN

-311 DGIINKDKYLIDK
+311 DGIVNKDKYLIDK

-333 IEMNFKQ
+333 IENNFKQ
-340 VCEKKQIDSKYKNL
+340 VYEKNQIDSKYKNL
-354 SIMKENLLYKIHS
+354 SIMKNKVLDKIYS
-367 YKRDLYKDISLY
+367 YKRSLYKDISDY
-379 NEIGFELNKSCD
+379 NEIEFELNKSCN
-391 EIYLYII
+391 EIYLYTL
-398 NHIDRFKKK
+398 NHINKFKKK
-407 RVYTK
+407 KIYTK
-412 EDLYKLKKT
+412 DDLYLLRKS
-421 IEILEKQCSKDLEK
+421 IENLEQQCSKSIEK

-440 LQKADFSNIIKN
+440 IKKSYFNNITKN
-452 SINTKV
+452 LINTKV

-469 YNNFTTVKRHNKLSN
+469 YNNFTTIKRKNKLSN
-484 LINQLTKANSG
+484 LINQLTKENTT
-495 KAIND
+495 KDVND

-512 TYLEDEIITTL
+512 TYLEDEIITIL
-523 KDKLDNIKDN
+523 KDKLDEIKHNI
-533 VNEVKYDT
+533 NEVKYNT

>member
-1 MDEVAK
+1 
-7 IKRDDSMYDSRHNE
+7 MYDSRYIE
-21 LEKLINIMNKLNKEL
+21 LEKLMNIINKLNKEL
-36 QLLKKDINSK
+36 QLVKKDINNK

-51 ELVSYIEQE
+51 ELVSYIEQK

-82 GNYGKSTLINALLQD
+82 GNYGKSTLINAILQE
-97 KIIETSDIPNTW
+97 KVIETSDIPNTW

-118 NEKIKIIYN
+118 NEKVEITYN

-138 GKKILKEEEDKFKT
+138 GKKILKEEEDKFKI
-152 SKKEISKIILNYKN
+152 SKKEISKKILSYKN

-181 RLHLYKSDIDQ
+181 RLHLYKSDINQ

-268 IGVVNKIDTIKND
+268 IGVVNKIDIIKND
-281 KDLERLKEKVNEIYN
+281 NDLERLKEKVNEIYN

-311 DGIINKDKYLIDK
+311 DGIVNKDKYLIDK

-333 IEMNFKQ
+333 IESNFKQ

-354 SIMKENLLYKIHS
+354 SIMKNKILDKIYS
-367 YKRDLYKDISLY
+367 YKRSLYKDIS
-379 NEIGFELNKSCD
+379 ELNKSCN
-391 EIYLYII
+391 EIYLYTL
-398 NHIDRFKKK
+398 NHINKFKKK
-407 RVYTK
+407 KIYTK
-412 EDLYKLKKT
+412 EDLYSLKKA
-421 IEILEKQCSKDLEK
+421 IENLEVQCSKEIEK
-435 NYNIL
+435 NYNTLIK
-440 LQKADFSNIIKN
+440 KADFSNITKN
-452 SINTKV
+452 PINTKV

-469 YNNFTTVKRHNKLSN
+469 YNNFKTVKRNNKLSSF
-484 LINQLTKANSG
+484 INQLTKANSE
-495 KAIND
+495 KVVND
-500 EVALSNHIYKNI
+500 EVALSNHIQKNI

-523 KDKLDNIKDN
+523 KDKLDEIKDN
-533 VNEVKYDT
+533 VNEVKYNT